1 MPRVLPAAEP
11 LGIGALCRDENEF
24 VGRRHL
30 LARRGGSLGASCL
43 AAVAARCIF
52 LKPCLKTLFLDPV
65 WTGWPGCCGRLTQP
79 SPWPFDQFPCSNQGY
94 ATHREGTG
102 LALHCACFS
111 SLCPE
116 TFLHPTS
123 LCPVHK
129 GAQHEVRSRG
139 NPELEAAPA
148 PPGAPFVFFVGF
160 CCPRWPRCSEA
171 QQVLCREGGC
181 EVPWVARAGSSLIL
195 EHFGV
200 SSPAPTRMLLEIGG
214 CP

>member
-1 MPRVLPAAEP
+1 M
-11 LGIGALCRDENEF
+11 
-24 VGRRHL
+24 GRRHL
-30 LARRGGSLGASCL
+30 LAWQGGSLGASCL

-65 WTGWPGCCGRLTQP
+65 WTGWPRCCGRLTQP
-79 SPWPFDQFPCSNQGY
+79 SPRPFDQFPCSNQGY
-94 ATHREGTG
+94 ATRREGTG
-102 LALHCACFS
+102 PALRCACFS

-148 PPGAPFVFFVGF
+148 PPGAPFVFLWGF
-160 CCPRWPRCSEA
+160 AALAGPAALRPSRCCAGRWDAKCPGWHE
-171 QQVLCREGGC
+171 QGH
-181 EVPWVARAGSSLIL
+181 PSSLSSL
-195 EHFGV
+195 GV